1 MTKANPPA
9 APAPDAPALGTV
21 GAPASDAPALDT
33 KLGNLIRLLYAEV
46 TELGQFM
53 KCDKSQAPA
62 SYQPLLA
69 HDAHMTVTVEQRHGC
84 PVSVEVLESQES
96 ETHYVRK
103 ILLRRTSDNRVVQY
117 GIVRLKLDA
126 IDAEARAEIL
136 AKQTPLGRVLIQH
149 NVMRHVE
156 LLDVWRV
163 HCGEELGSYFG
174 VRPGHETFG
183 RTALIYCND
192 EPAIELLEIVAP
204 EDTF

>member
-1 MTKANPPA
+1 MTEANLPTARTPSS
-9 APAPDAPALGTV
+9 PDVQLG
-21 GAPASDAPALDT
+21 D
-33 KLGNLIRLLYAEV
+33 LIRLFYADSA
-46 TELGQFM
+46 ELAQF
-53 KCDKSQAPA
+53 KQCDKSSVP
-62 SYQPLLA
+62 SPYRKLLA
-69 HDAHMTVTVEQRHGC
+69 HDAHMTVTVEERHGC
-84 PVSVEVLESQES
+84 TVSVEVLESHES
-96 ETHYVRK
+96 ETHYLRK
-103 ILLRRTSDNRVVQY
+103 ILLRRTSDNRVVQF

-156 LLDVWRV
+156 LLDVWSV
-163 HCGEELGSYFG
+163 CCGAALAKDFAVAG
-174 VRPGHETFG
+174 GHETFG